1 VNRKQGDKMKMKKS
15 VVLSVAVMLP
25 SLAVAGL
32 WFQQALAR
40 GLNDSGCNFTAE
52 SSSSSLGTAG
62 GSFQVQIRDSSTG
75 TGCGEVVVDLLVEH
89 SGEGRLWQ
97 GQQSITV
104 GSKGSTLFR
113 VPLSKTYDR
122 LSATYTLKDSAGYI
136 FQDREAICDY
146 RDGPGGGKSGSC
158 RWRN

>member
-1 VNRKQGDKMKMKKS
+1 MKMKNPIM
-15 VVLSVAVMLP
+15 LSATTVFTILV
-25 SLAVAGL
+25 VAGL
-32 WFQQALAR
+32 WVDQALAR
-40 GLNDSGCNFTAE
+40 GPNDSGCNFTAE
-52 SSSSSLGTAG
+52 SSSSSLGTGG
-62 GSFQVQIRDSSTG
+62 GSFQVQIRNSSTG

-122 LSATYTLKDSAGYI
+122 LSATYTLKDSTGYI

-146 RDGPGGGKSGSC
+146 SDGPGGGKSGSC